1 MPQNESLPTHEP
13 ASHDLPAPSIV
24 AAKESVHETN
34 CQPTIRLFP
43 AFNKFILYENRLRF
57 FIIASNA
64 SDSRHRIIK
73 IDRTSHEELNI
84 VEDEV
89 EYTGKQMSAMLKMLD
104 DGNRASGGLGKAKVF
119 FGIAG
124 MLILKL
130 PMKLSGSIL
139 LGFIRFTAGWYMVLV
154 SKRTVVALLGGH
166 YLYHCENSDIIPVCF
181 NHKID
186 KPAEEQRLMNIFK
199 QVDMSKNFYF
209 RYFLILVVAITLL
222 NYHNTSYTYDLTS
235 TLQHNL
241 TGAVRCGEN
250 TWPINDRF
258 AWNFH
263 MLTAPFVECES
274 PPLKHYWL
282 LPLVHG
288 HVDQA
293 SE

>member
-1 MPQNESLPTHEP
+1 M
-13 ASHDLPAPSIV
+13 
-24 AAKESVHETN
+24 
-34 CQPTIRLFP
+34 
-43 AFNKFILYENRLRF
+43 
-57 FIIASNA
+57 
-64 SDSRHRIIK
+64 
-73 IDRTSHEELNI
+73 
-84 VEDEV
+84 
-89 EYTGKQMSAMLKMLD
+89 
-104 DGNRASGGLGKAKVF
+104 
-119 FGIAG
+119 
-124 MLILKL
+124 
-130 PMKLSGSIL
+130 

-166 YLYHCENSDIIPVCF
+166 YLYHCDNSDIIPVCF

-209 RYFLILVVAITLL
+209 RYFLILVVAITLV
-222 NYHNTSYTYDLTS
+222 NYSNTSYTYDLTS